1 MPKPKKTTDQ
11 YDSPWKEALEE
22 YFEESMAF
30 FFPTIHAD
38 IDWTKKYE
46 FLDKELEKIVR
57 QAIVTEQHV
66 DKLVQVYRLSGQQ
79 TWVLVHI
86 DVQSQHETL
95 FTKRMFQ
102 YHYRLF
108 DRYDR
113 PIVTLAIYG
122 DEGSEWQPQKYE
134 HNLWDCEV
142 TFKFPSV
149 KLIHYNIQELEQSNN
164 PFALVVL
171 AHLHTKATKNQP
183 MERYN
188 LRWRLT
194 RLLYERGY
202 DRARILSLYRYIDWL
217 MALPPELEQK
227 LEQQIEVYEEAQKM
241 TYVTSAERI
250 GYQRGIEAGLQQ
262 GREEAQKMT
271 YVTSAERIGYQR
283 GIEAGLQQGCEVGLQ
298 QGLQQGREVG
308 ELLTAREAVLEVLQ
322 IRFGKLSPSL
332 DERLK
337 LLNNLTI
344 LKQLLKKA
352 VIIPSIADFEAELMA
367 DMSPRLELNYA

>member
-1 MPKPKKTTDQ
+1 MPKPKETTDQ

-57 QAIVTEQHV
+57 QAVVTEQHV
-66 DKLVQVYRLSGQQ
+66 DKLVQVYRLSGEQ
-79 TWVLVHI
+79 TWVLIHI

-95 FTKRMFQ
+95 FAKRMFQ

-113 PIVTLAIYG
+113 PIVTLVIYG

-134 HNLWDCEV
+134 HDLWNCEV

-149 KLIHYNIQELEQSNN
+149 KLFHYNIQELEQSSN

-171 AHLHTKATKNQP
+171 AHVHTKATKHQP
-183 MERYN
+183 QERYD
-188 LRWRLT
+188 LRWRLS

-227 LEQQIEVYEEAQKM
+227 LEQQIELYEEAQKM
-241 TYVTSAERI
+241 AYVTSAERI

-262 GREEAQKMT
+262 GIQL
-271 YVTSAERIGYQR
+271 
-283 GIEAGLQQGCEVGLQ
+283 GLQQGIQLGVQ
-298 QGLQQGREVG
+298 QGLQQGVQQG
-308 ELLTAREAVLEVLQ
+308 LLTAREAVLEILQ
-322 IRFGKLSPSL
+322 IRFGKLPPL
-332 DERLK
+332 FIERVK
-337 LLNNLTI
+337 LLNDLAQLN
-344 LKQLLKKA
+344 QLLKKA
-352 VIIPSIADFEAELMA
+352 VIIPSMIEFEAELMA
-367 DMSPRLELNYA
+367 ECPK